1 MPKYLVTT
9 DSTRTATYSFEMNM
23 SILEFREWARDNSER
38 FDKMTNPIR
47 EKESVEIVDVDIEVV
62 MSKTEAYDKL
72 IRYIAELTEN
82 EEPLELIKMLKPTQ
96 GD

>member
-9 DSTRTATYSFEMNM
+9 DSTRTATYSFEKDMD
-23 SILEFREWARDNSER
+23 ITQFTEWARENSER

-47 EKESVEIVDVDIEVV
+47 ETESIEIVDIDVV

-72 IRYIAELTEN
+72 IDYIAGITSN
-82 EEPLELIKMLKPTQ
+82 EEPLELLRILKPM
-96 GD
+96 